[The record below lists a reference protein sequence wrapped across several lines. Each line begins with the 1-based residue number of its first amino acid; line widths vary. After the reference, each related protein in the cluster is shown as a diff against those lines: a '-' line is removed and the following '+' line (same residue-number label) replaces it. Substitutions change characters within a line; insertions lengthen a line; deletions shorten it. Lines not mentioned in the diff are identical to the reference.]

1 MRRFLLRASPLGAM
15 GLALLPATAQARAC
29 SEVLVLGTVF
39 QEQVQTGPSGPPT
52 FDWKVTSRNVTPT
65 RQVMRIWLHGINNVT
80 NPVDAAR
87 RQMISPSGQIAVTLG
102 RISGTQPSVQQ
113 MQAAIR
119 TTCEG

>member
-1 MRRFLLRASPLGAM
+1 MRRVLLPASLPGAM
-15 GLALLPATAQARAC
+15 GMALLPGVAQARAC

-39 QEQVQTGPSGPPT
+39 QERLETGSSGPAT
-52 FDWKVTSRNVTPT
+52 FDWKVTARNITPT
-65 RQVMRIWLHGINNVT
+65 RQVMRIWLHGVNNVT